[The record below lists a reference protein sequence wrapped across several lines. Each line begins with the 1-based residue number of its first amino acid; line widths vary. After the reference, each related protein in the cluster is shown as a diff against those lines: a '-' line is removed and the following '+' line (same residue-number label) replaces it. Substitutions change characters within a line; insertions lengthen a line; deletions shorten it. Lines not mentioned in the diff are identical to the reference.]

1 MANALCICALRQ
13 FKTVR
18 YIKASQLINDLSSAE
33 KTGTYQELLDQMS
46 AYNLLVVDDFG
57 FMDMDINAM
66 ILRKLKI

>member
-18 YIKASQLINDLSSAE
+18 DIKASQLINDLSSAE

-66 ILRKLKI
+66 TLRKLKI